1 MPTDGRCMHLSIVV
15 TALPIFWLIYASI
28 LMDHLDLTFGLQ
40 CLFQTP
46 LNNYDAVILLHRDR
60 LPHPQ
65 RLLFPSELNQG
76 RHGLKAKLLVKF
88 NPLMCLVGDVEAE
101 FSGTM
106 KWWYDYL
113 GGDAI
118 GLTWERSRKENTG
131 KQSGKINTQKTS

>member
-1 MPTDGRCMHLSIVV
+1 MG
-15 TALPIFWLIYASI
+15 
-28 LMDHLDLTFGLQ
+28 G

-118 GLTWERSRKENTG
+118 GLTWERSRRKENTG